1 MAIEFCREPIEDRV
15 ERHGNDD
22 APDNDRQKWSDQNK
36 RPVSQQSE
44 ANDSNDEKHQLFIR
58 CPELQRSFIVVHCRS
73 PPCLRMNFA
82 VALCHVLFLRNQE
95 GVGRCPS
102 WLKLPVNAL
111 KIDKAFVQGLAHDTN
126 GQKIVRIILDLAR
139 SLHLETVAEGVED
152 GKTLALLGE
161 WGCDHA
167 QGFVVHRPSPS
178 DQLVAWIE
186 RNSVTPAA

>member
-1 MAIEFCREPIEDRV
+1 
-15 ERHGNDD
+15 
-22 APDNDRQKWSDQNK
+22 
-36 RPVSQQSE
+36 
-44 ANDSNDEKHQLFIR
+44 
-58 CPELQRSFIVVHCRS
+58 
-73 PPCLRMNFA
+73 MNFA

-102 WLKLPVNAL
+102 WLKLPVKAL

-161 WGCDHA
+161 WGWIMRKASLCTGR
-167 QGFVVHRPSPS
+167 QRIRSNVKSLCHRPPDLSVRVDLKIVSKGVMSASPVTLRCDVTWPSPLRRFAPRRAASPS
-178 DQLVAWIE
+178 RLRCKNYGLPVPVQID
-186 RNSVTPAA
+186 